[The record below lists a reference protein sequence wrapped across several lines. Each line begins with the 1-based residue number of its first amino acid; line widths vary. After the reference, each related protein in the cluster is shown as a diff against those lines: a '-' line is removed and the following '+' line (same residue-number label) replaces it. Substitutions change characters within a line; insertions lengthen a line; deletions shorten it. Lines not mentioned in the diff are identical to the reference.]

1 MGSIKTLGKKAR
13 LAAVRKGNRRV
24 PAWVM
29 MRTNRSVQRHPKRYH
44 WRRASLKR
52 A

>member
-13 LAAVRKGNRRV
+13 LSSVRKKNRRV

-29 MRTNRSVQRHPKRYH
+29 QRTNRRFQRHPKRYH
-44 WRRASLKR
+44 WRKASLKR